1 MAPMDMQYPTNDLLT
16 AIIESDAV
24 IVVYV
29 HIGVVNYAILTSILV
44 TIARYIHYLESV
56 YSRAPHPVIG
66 VVIILLPE
74 GEVSKAQTV
83 YNLTTINKILNRNY
97 GK

>member
-1 MAPMDMQYPTNDLLT
+1 MDMQYPTNDLLP
-16 AIIESDAV
+16 AIIGSDAV

-44 TIARYIHYLESV
+44 TIARYIHYYLESV
-56 YSRAPHPVIG
+56 YSRAPHLVIG

>member
-1 MAPMDMQYPTNDLLT
+1 MDMQYPTNDLLT

-44 TIARYIHYLESV
+44 TISRYIHYLESV
-56 YSRAPHPVIG
+56 YSRDPPSGYRCGNHIVARRGSLQGPDG
-66 VVIILLPE
+66 L
-74 GEVSKAQTV
+74 
-83 YNLTTINKILNRNY
+83 
-97 GK
+97 